1 MQSADIKSL
10 TEAYYSI
17 YAPKEETVEIT
28 EELLD
33 EAFDELVDEFIEEG
47 YEEEEAL
54 AVLEEATDAYLEEAK
69 VTFGSDTAPLRASG
83 ARVGARRRYGKRKAG
98 EALKAA
104 GEKAKSAVDSAK
116 GAYKTAKAGVQ
127 IAGSIAKD
135 EARRAGRKAA
145 HAVTSAPGKAKAAVD
160 RKKKETKRGIK
171 GFIKRQAEKVVKR
184 MSEGANQVNE
194 MAPMKKAHVTASG
207 QQRYTTGDGKTTG
220 PAGAKLY
227 NTVRSL
233 KNKVLGDDYELEG
246 EMVEGYVSVEE
257 GVIYLEGNQ
266 GPSTP
271 VRIYTF
277 PDGSKR
283 VQPYVGG
290 GGAVPRKGQAS
301 LNKKPTT
308 QMAGYEPEGEMVDEA
323 RRADKEGYARG
334 SKENPKRKDVSH
346 GDPSQR
352 TMLHSRIKRR
362 ADEMGRERRSSARN
376 KAGGRTPVSKKEK
389 AFLQAAD
396 RTRQQVRNP
405 NVPDTGK
412 HKKQLNNSY
421 EMIDENLLQKIRK
434 FNPGAVIGN
443 EIQRAIIPPVADGT
457 LDTAARNA
465 TPRGRR
471 PRKEGFEALQASG
484 LFSEQELAKIAE
496 QMTTQ
501 TQIPPAGDT
510 WRRGTTKPP
519 AAPQLPPPPSATK
532 KKPEPKLGHGTP
544 GFGYGVGTG
553 P

>member
-47 YEEEEAL
+47 YEEDEAL
-54 AVLEEATDAYLEEAK
+54 AVLEEATDAYLDEAK

-104 GEKAKSAVDSAK
+104 GEKAKSAADSAK

-135 EARRAGRKAA
+135 EARRAGRSAA
-145 HAVTSAPGKAKAAVD
+145 HAVTSAPGKAKAAID
-160 RKKKETKRGIK
+160 KKKQKTKRGIK

-184 MSEGANQVNE
+184 MSESAEQ
-194 MAPMKKAHVTASG
+194 
-207 QQRYTTGDGKTTG
+207 
-220 PAGAKLY
+220 
-227 NTVRSL
+227 
-233 KNKVLGDDYELEG
+233 
-246 EMVEGYVSVEE
+246 
-257 GVIYLEGNQ
+257 
-266 GPSTP
+266 
-271 VRIYTF
+271 
-277 PDGSKR
+277 
-283 VQPYVGG
+283 
-290 GGAVPRKGQAS
+290 
-301 LNKKPTT
+301 
-308 QMAGYEPEGEMVDEA
+308 MVDEA

-334 SKENPKRKDVSH
+334 SKENPKRKDVSPA
-346 GDPSQR
+346 DPSQR
-352 TMLHSRIKRR
+352 TMLHSKLKRR

-412 HKKQLNNSY
+412 HK
-421 EMIDENLLQKIRK
+421 
-434 FNPGAVIGN
+434 V
-443 EIQRAIIPPVADGT
+443 
-457 LDTAARNA
+457 
-465 TPRGRR
+465 
-471 PRKEGFEALQASG
+471 KEGFEALQASG
-484 LFSEQELAKIAE
+484 LFSEQELARIAE

-501 TQIPPAGDT
+501 TQIPPVGDSLKPGKPT
-510 WRRGTTKPP
+510 GAPP
-519 AAPQLPPPPSATK
+519 APVLPKPQVK